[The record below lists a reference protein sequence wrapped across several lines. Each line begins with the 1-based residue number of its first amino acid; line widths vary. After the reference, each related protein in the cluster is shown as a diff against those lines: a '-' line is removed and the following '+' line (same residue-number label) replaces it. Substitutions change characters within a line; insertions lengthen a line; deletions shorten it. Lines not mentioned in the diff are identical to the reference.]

1 MFREEDMKAGFAMG
15 RRSFLASAGLGLATH
30 LCSGNRALAQLVSSG
45 SVPAVGIQL
54 YTVMPA
60 LSRDF
65 EGTIRDIAQIG
76 YKEVETIGSFGRDPV
91 EVKALFDKYG
101 LVSPSQHIVSK
112 ELYRVFDLWVKR
124 QIDIADRDKAFLH
137 EFDLARI
144 DETVPAAIQSAKA
157 MGQQY
162 VIWQAIFASQIASP
176 EATARLIKALNH
188 AGDLCA
194 RAGLTFGFHN
204 HALELQKVDGVSAYD
219 RILAETNPARV
230 KMEIDF
236 YWMKKAGAD
245 YEAYLKNNPGR
256 FKLCHLKDMDRRGNI
271 IAPGSGVMVSRDLI
285 DMARSA
291 GIAHFIVEND
301 SSAIPFSAERNAFGF
316 MKEIMHP

>member
-1 MFREEDMKAGFAMG
+1 MFRENNMLAAAPVG
-15 RRSFLASAGLGLATH
+15 RRRFLAGAGLTLAAGLGA
-30 LCSGNRALAQLVSSG
+30 GPRAMAQLAASSIAP
-45 SVPAVGIQL
+45 SVGIQL
-54 YTVMPA
+54 YTVMPS

-101 LVSPSQHIVSK
+101 LVSPSQHIVSN

-124 QIDIADRDKAFLH
+124 QIAIADRDKAFLH
-137 EFDLARI
+137 EFDLSRI
-144 DETVPAAIQSAKA
+144 DETVPAAIASAKA
-157 MGQQY
+157 MGQRY
-162 VIWQAIFASQIASP
+162 VIWQAIFASQIATP
-176 EATARLIKALNH
+176 EATRKLIAALNH

-194 RAGLTFGFHN
+194 DAGLTFGFHN
-204 HALELQKVDGVSAYD
+204 HDRELEKVNGVSAYD

-245 YEAYLKNNPGR
+245 YGAYLKHNPGR

-271 IAPGSGVMVSRDLI
+271 IAPGSGVMVSRELI

-291 GIAHFIVEND
+291 GIEHFIVEND

-316 MKEIMHP
+316 MTEIMQP